1 MTYPT
6 TPRCPKGG
14 GVTVGITDVR
24 PTRTYGVFDFYQA
37 TITVDNTT
45 GMPITSSYGSSV
57 AITFR
62 YGADKTDQDGG
73 WSVSL
78 PPELP
83 PGQTVLRSSDD
94 DHGISAYYEMD
105 VPITSFRIR
114 GPVDFSNTST
124 DRASKSRYCSWSATL
139 GKPLVGSWGP

>member
-6 TPRCPKGG
+6 TPPCPKDG